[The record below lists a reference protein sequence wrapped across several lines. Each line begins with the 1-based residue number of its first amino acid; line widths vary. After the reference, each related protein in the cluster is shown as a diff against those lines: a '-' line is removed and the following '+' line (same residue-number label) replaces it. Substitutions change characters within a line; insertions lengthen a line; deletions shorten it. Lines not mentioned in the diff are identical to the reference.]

1 MIDVNDE
8 LDALTAAAKVAREAE
23 EEARRAFAKARRL
36 VADKRAELTQAYAAG
51 DDAVIKSARTAFE
64 RAERDAGAGALAAR
78 IEGTRE
84 AVRQAELTLT
94 VFMNE
99 NYRDLVEQLRPRA
112 EASVA
117 AIRRRADDLAAAV
130 AEWHAID
137 QEVSK
142 LMRTLQWFDPRQR
155 MPRDPFDGL
164 LGSLDEFRLRE
175 LPAPMPRSMESP
187 AEAEQARAEQQAE
200 QDADRA
206 ASVDPAASVW
216 AA

>member
-8 LDALTAAAKVAREAE
+8 LDALTVAAEVAREAE
-23 EEARRAFAKARRL
+23 EDARRASRDAQRL
-36 VADKRAELTQAYAAG
+36 VEEKRAALKQAYTCG
-51 DDAVIKSARTAFE
+51 DEALIKSARTAFE

-94 VFMNE
+94 AFMNE

-137 QEVSK
+137 QEVGR
-142 LMRTLQWFDPRQR
+142 LTRTLQWFDPRQR
-155 MPRDPFDGL
+155 MPRDPFDGI
-164 LGSLDEFRLRE
+164 LGVLDEFRLRE

-187 AEAEQARAEQQAE
+187 AEAEQARVEQQAE
-200 QDADRA
+200 QEAGRA
-206 ASVDPAASVW
+206 ASVDPAAFW